1 MQTTRKQRV
10 SMSEQIRLI
19 TECRRSGMTDADWC
33 REHGIA
39 PSTFYNWVSRCR
51 KAAADQIPAPSYGH
65 QDSPRPKQDV
75 VAIDLVPD
83 TIPEQSGAPAA
94 LQEHQLLCRL
104 IWTLTIHIRSR
115 SQCSPCPSASKT
127 TWIRHSLPGHFV
139 SCRNSHV
146 RRYIRAGKDLYR
158 LRPHRYAQVDRRT
171 VHHR

>member
-51 KAAADQIPAPSYGH
+51 KAAADKIPAPSYGH

-83 TIPEQSGAPAA
+83 TIPKQSGAPAA
-94 LQEHQLLCRL
+94 LQADMDLD
-104 IWTLTIHIRSR
+104 
-115 SQCSPCPSASKT
+115 
-127 TWIRHSLPGHFV
+127 
-139 SCRNSHV
+139 NSHTIEITMQSMS
-146 RRYIRAGKDLYR
+146 IRIKNDVDPALLTRTFR
-158 LRPHRYAQVDRRT
+158 LLQEFT
-171 VHHR
+171 C

>member
-10 SMSEQIRLI
+10 PMSEQIRLI

-83 TIPEQSGAPAA
+83 TI
-94 LQEHQLLCRL
+94 

>member
-10 SMSEQIRLI
+10 PMSEQIRLI

-33 REHGIA
+33 REHSIA

-83 TIPEQSGAPAA
+83 KIPEQSGAPVA
-94 LQEHQLLCRL
+94 LQTDMNLD
-104 IWTLTIHIRSR
+104 
-115 SQCSPCPSASKT
+115 
-127 TWIRHSLPGHFV
+127 
-139 SCRNSHV
+139 NSHTIEITM
-146 RRYIRAGKDLYR
+146 RSLSIRIKALLTRTFR
-158 LRPHRYAQVDRRT
+158 LLQEFPC
-171 VHHR
+171 